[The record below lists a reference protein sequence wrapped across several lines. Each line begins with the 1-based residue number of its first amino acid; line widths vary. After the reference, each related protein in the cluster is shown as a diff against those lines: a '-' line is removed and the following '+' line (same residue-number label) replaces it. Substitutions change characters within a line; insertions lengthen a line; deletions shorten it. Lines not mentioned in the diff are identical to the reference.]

1 MSSFK
6 RECLRMLPGPTN
18 VPLRVLQA
26 LSKPVIG
33 HRGPEFHELYK
44 RIIENVKYVFQTE
57 NDVFVLTCSGTG
69 GVECAV
75 SNIVGDG
82 DKVIIPVQGVFSD
95 RLRIAIERYGGVPVP
110 IEINWRKGIVA
121 EQVKTALD
129 ENPDAKA
136 VAIVYNE
143 TSTGVT
149 NRCLEEVGKICKERD
164 KLFLVDA
171 ISILGGDDLPVDK
184 WNIDIC
190 VTGSQKCLAC
200 PPGLALISVSERAW
214 EVIKENKKKTYYFDL
229 ELCKD
234 FLERKI
240 ETPFTPVL
248 PLFYALDEAL
258 QIIREEGLERRIR
271 RHKVCAK
278 AMYSAIE
285 AMKLKLFAEREFRSN
300 TVVAVEN
307 PQNISDA
314 DIRRIMREKY
324 GILIAGGMGKLHGT
338 MFRIGVM
345 GIVTEREVLTT
356 VRCLEETLISLGY
369 DLKPGTGV
377 SAAIDIFEKEP
388 Y

>member
-1 MSSFK
+1 
-6 RECLRMLPGPTN
+6 
-18 VPLRVLQA
+18 
-26 LSKPVIG
+26 
-33 HRGPEFHELYK
+33 
-44 RIIENVKYVFQTE
+44 
-57 NDVFVLTCSGTG
+57 
-69 GVECAV
+69 
-75 SNIVGDG
+75 
-82 DKVIIPVQGVFSD
+82 VIIPIQGVFSD
-95 RLRIAIERYGGVPVP
+95 RLRIAIERYGGIPIP
-110 IEINWRKGIVA
+110 IEVDWRRGVVT
-121 EQVKTALD
+121 EQVKEALD
-129 ENPDAKA
+129 KNPDAKA

-171 ISILGGDDLPVDK
+171 ISILGGDYLPVDK

-200 PPGLALISVSERAW
+200 PPGLALISVSKRAW
-214 EVIKENKKKTYYFDL
+214 EVIKENKKGTYYFDL

-234 FLERKI
+234 FLERKM

-258 QIIREEGLERRIR
+258 QIIREEGLEKRIK
-271 RHKVCAK
+271 RHKICAD

-285 AMKLKLFAEREFRSN
+285 AMKLKLFADKEFRSN

-324 GILIAGGMGKLHGT
+324 RVLIAGGMGKLHGT

-345 GIVTEREVLTT
+345 GIVTEREILTT
-356 VRCLEETLISLGY
+356 IRCLEKTLISLGY
-369 DLKPGTGV
+369 DLKSGVGV
-377 SAAIDIFEKEP
+377 SAAMNIFEREP